1 MMDELRGRVVEMYV
15 ALKPGYKASRDIE
28 EKVSQAIERE
38 ICKIAKPKNIWIV
51 SDMPKTRSGKIMRR
65 VLASITNFAPVGDV
79 TTLANPDIVDSTRR
93 YVQSEKITRG
103 ETPRELS
110 ETELQEIKEFGSA
123 E

>member
-1 MMDELRGRVVEMYV
+1 
-15 ALKPGYKASRDIE
+15 
-28 EKVSQAIERE
+28 
-38 ICKIAKPKNIWIV
+38 
-51 SDMPKTRSGKIMRR
+51 MRR

-79 TTLANPDIVDSTRR
+79 TTLANPEIVDSTRR

-110 ETELQEIKEFGSA
+110 DTELQEIKEFGSA